1 MIFILRKLLNLPPT
15 LCSDLVQ
22 NYGHP
27 ADWVSLCSTC
37 DDLVTRGTRLFDQ
50 INKLAREFDSVREKV
65 RRVVNVKQEIRE
77 DDEDQSTDSATSRI
91 RSYLASDTGFVG
103 GRHGK
108 LFLI

>member
-1 MIFILRKLLNLPPT
+1 M
-15 LCSDLVQ
+15 
-22 NYGHP
+22 
-27 ADWVSLCSTC
+27 SLCSTC